1 MRVQVVL
8 ERRASALWLPPQAI
22 RKYEGRRFVV
32 VQDSDGQRR
41 VDVRIGITSDDR
53 VEILEG
59 LEVGQIVIAP

>member
-1 MRVQVVL
+1 MQVVL
-8 ERRASALWLPPQAI
+8 EKRASALWLPPQAI
-22 RKYEGRRFVV
+22 RKYEGRQFVV

-41 VDVRIGITSDDR
+41 VDVKIGITSAGR